1 MKHKSKT
8 GNQKGFLKLLLAL
21 FLFPLSFVIIAGITG
36 FALIE
41 DTPPLTKEQL
51 ENAQTSIIYDMNGN
65 KIANISGE
73 EHRLSVDIKDIPM
86 NVQNAFI
93 AIEDARFRDH
103 GGIDI
108 KRIAGA
114 AIANVKEGW
123 GAEGGS
129 TITQQ
134 VVKNAYLSP
143 EKTLKRKAQEA
154 YLAIQMEEDY
164 TKDEIL
170 EMYLNKIYFGNGAY
184 GIGAASEVYFNKDVS
199 ELSVAE
205 AALLAGLPQRP
216 SGYDPY
222 VNPELANDRRDIVL
236 ASMEKNNFIST
247 EEKEEAKA
255 TELDNLLHRQKNK
268 QQYQYFIDH
277 VVEELKAKGIEETDI
292 YSGGL
297 KIYSTL
303 DPDAQSY
310 TEETMTGTDIIPFP
324 NDNFKS
330 GVVLLDTKTG
340 AIRAIG
346 GNRNPQ
352 ELDIQKGFN
361 YATDIKRQ
369 PGSTIKP
376 ILDYGPLIEYQQKS
390 TYYQIKDEE
399 LEIGDKTFKN
409 YDDSF
414 HGMVSMRE
422 ALVKSYNI
430 PAIKAF
436 LEVENDQAKEFAANL
451 GINLEHAYP
460 SYAIGGF
467 GDDDGVSPLN
477 MAGAYAAFGNQGE
490 YHQPYSVTKVEYP
503 TGEITEYQSEA
514 IQAMSDFT
522 AYMITD
528 MLRDVVQRG
537 TGTLA
542 NIDGLPL
549 AGKTGTTNGPE
560 GIKNGSTDSWFVG
573 YTTEYTAAVWTGYET
588 TSQEQYIT
596 KEDARISKLL
606 FKEIVSEVS
615 KDVDTEPF
623 IQPSTVKKIDI
634 DKRNGKKASA
644 HTPSNSRITE
654 LFVEG
659 STVPTK
665 YIPTKKKVDKK
676 TEKEKEKVTNK
687 QEDKKKEK
695 DKEKEIEKKKEK
707 KEKENEEKKRE
718 NEKKKKKKKEE
729 NETTS
734 MTENKETEQTNDDNT
749 DNDNEQKKQSEKDE
763 TSQNTGEVEDD
774 DQETDTEEETESTND
789 NEEENE
795 SEEVDTQE
803 EESQNTSTSNSD
815 NKDTEEEEDS

>member
-41 DTPPLTKEQL
+41 DTPPLTEKQL
-51 ENAQTSIIYDMNGN
+51 KNAKTSIIYDMNGN
-65 KIANISGE
+65 KIANISGA
-73 EHRLSVDIKDIPM
+73 EHRLPVDIKDVPM
-86 NVQNAFI
+86 IVQNAFI

-103 GGIDI
+103 DGIDI

-154 YLAIQMEEDY
+154 YLALQMEENY
-164 TKDEIL
+164 SKDEIL

-184 GIGAASEVYFNKDVS
+184 GIGAASEVYFNKKVS
-199 ELSVAE
+199 DLSVEE

-222 VNPELANDRRDIVL
+222 AHPELAIDRRDIVL

-247 EEKEEAKA
+247 EEKKEAQA
-255 TELDNLLHRQKNK
+255 TELDNILHQSKNK

-277 VVEELKAKGIEETDI
+277 VVEELKTKGIKEDEI

-297 KIYSTL
+297 KIYTTL
-303 DPDAQSY
+303 DPNAQSN
-310 TEETMTGTDIIPFP
+310 TEKMMTGTDIIPFP

-346 GNRNPQ
+346 GNRNPGEQ
-352 ELDIQKGFN
+352 EIKKGFN
-361 YATDIKRQ
+361 FATDIKRQ

-376 ILDYGPLIEYQQKS
+376 ILDYGPLIEYQKKS

-399 LEIGDKTFKN
+399 LKIGDKTFKN

-414 HGMVSMRE
+414 RGMVSMRE

-436 LEVENDQAKEFAANL
+436 LELEKDQAKEFASNL
-451 GINLEHAYP
+451 GLNLEHAYP

-467 GDDDGVSPLN
+467 GDEDGVSPLN

-490 YHQPYSVTKVEYP
+490 YHEPYSVTKVEYP
-503 TGEITEYQSEA
+503 TGEIMEYQSEGK
-514 IQAMSDFT
+514 QAMSDYT

-528 MLRDVVQRG
+528 MLSDVVQHG

-542 NIDGLPL
+542 NIEGLPL
-549 AGKTGTTNGPE
+549 AGKTGTTNAPE
-560 GIKNGSTDSWFVG
+560 GIENGSTDSWFVG

-596 KEDARISKLL
+596 KEDARISRLL
-606 FKEIVSEVS
+606 FKEIMTAVS
-615 KDVDTEPF
+615 KDVDTESF
-623 IQPSTVKKIDI
+623 IQPSTVKKVDI

-644 HTPSNSRITE
+644 HTPSYSRITE

-659 STVPTK
+659 STLPTK
-665 YIPTKKKVDKK
+665 YIPAKKKVNNTSQKN
-676 TEKEKEKVTNK
+676 KEKEKK
-687 QEDKKKEK
+687 QEEDKKKEVD
-695 DKEKEIEKKKEK
+695 DKKNEEKNKKEK
-707 KEKENEEKKRE
+707 KKKQEKEKNKEKKE
-718 NEKKKKKKKEE
+718 ANNTPVSNKKEKEQTTDGNNTEEQDDQEKKPDNDEISTKPDEKEE
-729 NETTS
+729 
-734 MTENKETEQTNDDNT
+734 
-749 DNDNEQKKQSEKDE
+749 
-763 TSQNTGEVEDD
+763 V
-774 DQETDTEEETESTND
+774 DQETDTESTDNNTENKEDEEVDKQDDDSEKNSSSTTDSVNND
-789 NEEENE
+789 TKVEEENNI
-795 SEEVDTQE
+795 
-803 EESQNTSTSNSD
+803 QNN
-815 NKDTEEEEDS
+815 